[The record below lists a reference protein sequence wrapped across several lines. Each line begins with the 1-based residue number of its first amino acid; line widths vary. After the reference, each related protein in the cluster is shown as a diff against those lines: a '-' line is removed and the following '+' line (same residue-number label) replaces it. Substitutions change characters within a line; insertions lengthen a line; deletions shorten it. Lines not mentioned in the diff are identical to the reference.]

1 MSIMQRYLSVI
12 ESLNASSTRPPGV
25 ASLTVDGIIE
35 PTILSAA
42 LTALAVRYP
51 VLRGQILRDDNGF
64 LLRISEDEIPTLR
77 TIDGSAEDVLLA
89 EVNAPLP
96 IDRQVART
104 VLSHDGTSSTITFC
118 ADHSIADGYLIAS
131 LLYELLDNYTLLA
144 AGDTPRLTPSGDLFP
159 SLDTMLADRFSE
171 EEIVT
176 FMAKTVAVAE
186 QSSATLLPSL
196 ASGAEIMPFVFAV
209 RNISFTARTTTEILI
224 VAKKNGLS
232 AHSLISG
239 AVLAALRAQL
249 KPADEPITLAVACPV
264 DLRRR
269 LIPPIALNAQLCCVG
284 RVSVYVSTSHPADP
298 RVLGRQIM
306 AQVRAAIDNGDP
318 EKWILAMNHGG
329 DAIAIPLPSVVVSNL
344 GRLATPPTPSKIKVV
359 ACRVLT
365 AYPGP
370 IPLIFV
376 NTTKSRLTL
385 DMVYDRSF
393 LTDQQM
399 SLLGDDIKSTLNS
412 MQQ

>member
-1 MSIMQRYLSVI
+1 MSVMQRYLSVT

-25 ASLTVDGIIE
+25 ASLTVDGFIE
-35 PTILSAA
+35 PTILNCA
-42 LTALAVRYP
+42 LTALAMRYP

-77 TIDGSAEDVLLA
+77 TVDGSAEDVLLA
-89 EVNAPLP
+89 EINAPLP

-104 VLSHDGTSSTITFC
+104 VLSRDGTSSTITLC
-118 ADHSIADGYLIAS
+118 ADHSIADGYLIATF
-131 LLYELLDNYTLLA
+131 LYELLDNYTLLA
-144 AGDTPRLTPSGDLFP
+144 ARNTPRLTPTGDLFP
-159 SLDTMLADRFSE
+159 SLDTMLTDRFSD

-176 FMAKTVAVAE
+176 FIAETVAVAE
-186 QSSATLLPSL
+186 QSSAIVLPSL
-196 ASGAEIMPFVFAV
+196 ASSARITPSVFSV

-239 AVLAALRAQL
+239 AVVAALRAQL

-269 LIPPIALNAQLCCVG
+269 LIPPVALNAQLCCVG
-284 RVSVYVSTSHPADP
+284 RVSVYVSASHPADP
-298 RVLGRQIM
+298 RALGQQIM
-306 AQVRAAIDNGDP
+306 AQVRAAIENGDP
-318 EKWILAMNHGG
+318 EKWVLAMNHG
-329 DAIAIPLPSVVVSNL
+329 DAIAIPPPSVVVSNL
-344 GRLATPPTPSKIKVV
+344 GRLATPPTPSEIQVV
-359 ACRVLT
+359 ACRFLT

-376 NTTKSRLTL
+376 NTTGSRLTL

-399 SLLGDDIKSTLNS
+399 SLLSDDIKRTLNS